1 MPHIIAFDWDHAR
14 TVSRR
19 LLEVAAVEGDVKT
32 VTTSTGVVAFDVSD
46 EIANAAGF
54 GESSAPAET
63 PAETPAESDGEVK
76 PPPTHGAGSGEAA
89 WRKFLEDQDVDIP
102 ADATTRD
109 ALVDVWTAAHK

>member
-54 GESSAPAET
+54 GSSAPAET
-63 PAETPAESDGEVK
+63 PAESDDEVK

-89 WRKFLEDQDVDIP
+89 WRKFLEEQDIDIP

>member
-54 GESSAPAET
+54 GSSAPADAISPVADTSEK
-63 PAETPAESDGEVK
+63 EVK

-89 WRKFLEDQDVDIP
+89 WRKFLEEQDVDIP